1 MPVISV
7 PHAYNEDDLYVDL
20 RSVFGRSLF
29 LKCEGFN
36 FAGSVKLKT
45 AAAMVESAERDGLL
59 RRGSILVESS
69 SGNLGV
75 ALSMIAASKGYRF
88 VCVTDPRCNLTTR
101 RLMQAFGGEVHTVV
115 DPHPERGLLGTRQ
128 DYVRALCASDRRYV
142 WLNQYEQP
150 ERLAGPL
157 PQDGPGHRPPVPRRW
172 TCCSSGA
179 GPPAP

>member
-45 AAAMVESAERDGLL
+45 AAEMVESAERDGLL
-59 RRGSILVESS
+59 HRDSILVESS

-101 RLMQAFGGEVHTVV
+101 RLMQAFGSDVRTVV

-142 WLNQYEQP
+142 WLNQYGNCLLYTSP
-150 ERLAGPL
+150 S
-157 PQDGPGHRPPVPRRW
+157 PRDLSTSRMP
-172 TCCSSGA
+172 SSA
-179 GPPAP
+179 